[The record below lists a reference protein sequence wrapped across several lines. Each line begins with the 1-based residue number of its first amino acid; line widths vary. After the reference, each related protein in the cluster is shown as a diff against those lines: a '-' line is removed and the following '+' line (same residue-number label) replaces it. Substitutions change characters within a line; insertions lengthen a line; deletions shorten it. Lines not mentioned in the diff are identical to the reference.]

1 MQNLFN
7 KALAIFLF
15 SLMLTFSVFGEVQVT
30 DGDTIILQG
39 QKIRLDGIDA
49 PEKNQLCQQ
58 NKEPWFCG
66 REATK
71 ALKTY
76 WKMPKLDQ

>member
-7 KALAIFLF
+7 KTLAIFLYF
-15 SLMLTFSVFGEVQVT
+15 LILTFPVFGEVQVT

-49 PEKNQLCQQ
+49 PEK
-58 NKEPWFCG
+58 KS
-66 REATK
+66 
-71 ALKTY
+71 ALPTE
-76 WKMPKLDQ
+76 

>member
-7 KALAIFLF
+7 KTLAIFLF
-15 SLMLTFSVFGEVQVT
+15 FLMLTFPIFGEVQVT

-49 PEKNQLCQQ
+49 PEENQLCQLLPHQ
-58 NKEPWFCG
+58 
-66 REATK
+66 
-71 ALKTY
+71 Y
-76 WKMPKLDQ
+76 DQLPQ

>member
-7 KALAIFLF
+7 KTLAIFFLF
-15 SLMLTFSVFGEVQVT
+15 FLMLTFPIFGEVQVT

-49 PEKNQLCQQ
+49 PEKTNFA
-58 NKEPWFCG
+58 NRIKEPWF
-66 REATK
+66 
-71 ALKTY
+71 L
-76 WKMPKLDQ
+76 W